1 MHDDDGDELR
11 LFVEQICCDLF
22 RFLHAAEFAVDHDQ
36 IRIEQEIWMG
46 KLGVHADLFVHAP
59 NTAPYFVEVK
69 WRYSID
75 RIVESLARKFGPTV
89 PPEYLRGARRVVLVC
104 DDALDDDWAGL
115 MARVRPVVRPDLEIE
130 VWNEAHLLR
139 LVREQF
145 GVPTR
150 DLAAHE
156 RIALREAIDL
166 AKARHAFGGADT
178 TLDALESSL
187 LWHFGFWKLR
197 ALMRANGGDRR
208 AILEPGRYERVIAV
222 MADLTAFSAYVRDT
236 RDDRII
242 RDCLTAFYAKSR
254 TQILSNGGMCYQFL
268 GDAVIGLFGVPDG
281 TTPETFADAMR
292 CAELLVQIGNS
303 VSNEWQR
310 RIDHIQDGRGV
321 HLGMAVGSMNFM
333 SLRPFSRVHM
343 GAIGESINL
352 AARLMHHAASGEVVI
367 SNSLY
372 QQLPREL
379 QRGFTDIPA
388 VEARNMGRIKAW
400 RKMLDPADPPAPDP
414 RDASSITPRG

>member
-1 MHDDDGDELR
+1 MDEQSDELR
-11 LFVEQICCDLF
+11 LFVEQLCCDLC
-22 RFLHAAEFAVDHDQ
+22 RFLHAAEFSVDHDE

-46 KLGVHADLFVHAP
+46 KFGVHADLFVHAP
-59 NTAPYFVEVK
+59 GTAPYFVEVK
-69 WRYSID
+69 WGYSVD
-75 RIVESLARKFGPTV
+75 RIVESLGRKFGPTV
-89 PPEYLRGARRVVLVC
+89 PAEHLRGARRVVLVC
-104 DDALDDDWAGL
+104 DDASDDAWPEL
-115 MARVRPVVRPDLEIE
+115 LARLRAVVRDDLQIE
-130 VWNEAHLLR
+130 VWNEPHLLR
-139 LVREQF
+139 LVDQQF
-145 GVPTR
+145 GVHTR
-150 DLAAHE
+150 SLAHD
-156 RIALREAIDL
+156 RLGLREAIDV
-166 AKARHAFGGADT
+166 AKARHAFGGAAT
-178 TLDALESSL
+178 TIDALESSL

-197 ALMRANGGDRR
+197 ALLDRAGGDRR

-254 TQILSNGGMCYQFL
+254 YQILSSGGMCYQFL

-281 TTPETFADAMR
+281 TTDATFADALR

-303 VSNEWQR
+303 ISNEWQR
-310 RIDHIQDGRGV
+310 RIDHIQDGHGV

-352 AARLMHHAASGEVVI
+352 AARLMHVAASGEAVI

-372 QQLPREL
+372 QQLPRGL
-379 QRGFTDIPA
+379 QRGFLEIPA

-400 RKMLDPADPPAPDP
+400 RKTLDPADPPGP
-414 RDASSITPRG
+414 